1 MNRKMI
7 KRRKYAMAVTL
18 LVTLTLAALALG
30 GCGIAGFQSK
40 LGDLKGKLAG
50 NLFTCQ
56 FYDNSGNK
64 YFTATGKKISLEG
77 NVVEDAKVNDS
88 DGTLLVSYDLSS
100 VITINIDGKQMQS
113 CGDTIIFQENGLQP
127 DAEFK
132 LKDVESDSK
141 GVSGNTYISNI
152 VNKYKNYF
160 GKAQVV
166 IVQSQL
172 GVPIC
177 AYSGK
182 DVYWEVSQNLPKTTK
197 IMIDKKALYLHRA
210 NFQIIDKKLIKE

>member
-18 LVTLTLAALALG
+18 LVTLTLAALALS

-40 LGDLKGKLAG
+40 LGDLKGKLVG
-50 NLFTCQ
+50 NSFTCQ

-113 CGDTIIFQENGLQP
+113 CGDTIIFEENGLKP

-166 IVQSQL
+166 IIQSQL

-182 DVYWEVSQNLPKTTK
+182 DVYWEVSQDLPKTTK